1 VLLCV
6 RMCLCVCVC
15 VVVCAR
21 AWRAYGWVH
30 VACVRARVYD
40 LVSYPNLRTES
51 AGGGGGGGAAAAAA
65 AAATTTAAAAAAA
78 QPSRFQSKF
87 WKISVP

>member
-1 VLLCV
+1 
-6 RMCLCVCVC
+6 MCCCVCVC
-15 VVVCAR
+15 VCVCAYVLLCVL
-21 AWRAYGWVH
+21 ALGWVH

-51 AGGGGGGGAAAAAA
+51 AGGGGGGAAAAAAAA